1 MDSPCA
7 NHVRLGAILM
17 KKFTRFIL
25 LLLIILTAA
34 VQVQAENISGGY
46 TASDGT
52 KYDLIKGAFTFPV
65 LKVLKSKDGRDIA
78 DISARFFYSDGFSAE
93 DP

>member
-7 NHVRLGAILM
+7 NHVRLGVILM

-25 LLLIILTAA
+25 LLLTILTAT
-34 VQVQAENISGGY
+34 VQVQAENISGY

-52 KYDLIKGAFTFPV
+52 KYDLIKGAFTFPSE
-65 LKVLKSKDGRDIA
+65 VLKSQDGRDIA

>member
-1 MDSPCA
+1 L
-7 NHVRLGAILM
+7 V
-17 KKFTRFIL
+17 KKLVTSIL
-25 LLLIILTAA
+25 LFLIILTAA

-52 KYDLIKGAFTFPV
+52 KYDLIKGAFTFPSE
-65 LKVLKSKDGRDIA
+65 VLKSKDGKDIA

>member
-7 NHVRLGAILM
+7 NHVRLGVILM

-34 VQVQAENISGGY
+34 VQVQAENISGY

>member
-1 MDSPCA
+1 
-7 NHVRLGAILM
+7 M

-34 VQVQAENISGGY
+34 VQVQAENISGY

>member
-7 NHVRLGAILM
+7 NHVKLGVILM

-34 VQVQAENISGGY
+34 VQVQAENISGY

-52 KYDLIKGAFTFPV
+52 KYDLIKDVFTFPV

>member
-7 NHVRLGAILM
+7 NHVKLGVILM

-34 VQVQAENISGGY
+34 VQVQAENISGY

>member
-1 MDSPCA
+1 
-7 NHVRLGAILM
+7 M
-17 KKFTRFIL
+17 KKLVTSIL
-25 LLLIILTAA
+25 LFLIILAAA
-34 VQVQAENISGGY
+34 VQVQAENISGY

-52 KYDLIKGAFTFPV
+52 RYDLIKGAFTFPSE
-65 LKVLKSKDGRDIA
+65 VLKSQDGRDIA

>member
-1 MDSPCA
+1 MGSPCA
-7 NHVRLGAILM
+7 NHVRLGVILM
-17 KKFTRFIL
+17 KKFARFIL

-34 VQVQAENISGGY
+34 VQAQAENISGGY

-52 KYDLIKGAFTFPV
+52 KYDLIKGVFTFPSE
-65 LKVLKSKDGRDIA
+65 VLKSKDGRDIA